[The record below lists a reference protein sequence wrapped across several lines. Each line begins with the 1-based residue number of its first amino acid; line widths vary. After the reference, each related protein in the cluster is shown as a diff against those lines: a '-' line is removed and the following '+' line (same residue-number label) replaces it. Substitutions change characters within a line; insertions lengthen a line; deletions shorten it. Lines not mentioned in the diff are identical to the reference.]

1 MAREQLAMVAA
12 EDGHGF
18 AIDDEDVV
26 SMTMTTS
33 PRRPTFLQRARWDA
47 VQKAKVQGMSIRR
60 MARELGLH
68 RDTVR
73 RYIDAESPPT
83 RRSPA
88 NLPASTS
95 DTISEQTGDIFR

>member
-33 PRRPTFLQRARWDA
+33 HRRPTFLQRARWDA
-47 VQKAKVQGMSIRR
+47 VQKAKVQGMSMDGKGVGSPQRHRAKIHRCR
-60 MARELGLH
+60 KSADEAVARE
-68 RDTVR
+68 
-73 RYIDAESPPT
+73 PT
-83 RRSPA
+83 G
-88 NLPASTS
+88 
-95 DTISEQTGDIFR
+95 IHI